1 MAYEHRE
8 SDEKEKEKYA
18 KLCEMESIPHK
29 EKGFVENVASFCHV
43 SSEEAQK
50 LWEEYS
56 VWEKEVLKEKREYR
70 HNRVSGS
77 AHIDG
82 VEECEQEA
90 EERGEASGVKGEARE
105 TVQEGECRPGEGD
118 AEPV

>member
-1 MAYEHRE
+1 MAYDHRE
-8 SDEKEKEKYA
+8 GEEKEKYA
-18 KLCEMESIPHK
+18 KLCEMESIPRK

-50 LWEEYS
+50 LWGEYS

-77 AHIDG
+77 VSIDG

-90 EERGEASGVKGEARE
+90 EERGEASGVEGEARE
-105 TVQEGECRPGEGD
+105 TVQEGECCSCESD
-118 AEPV
+118 SEPV